1 MVDGEGVRRVGQV
14 CVDRGQGRGRQRQK
28 RDEQIK
34 RRANSRQASSD
45 SSGENMR
52 ITAIRRMLRPSIL
65 TANAAALN
73 LGCT

>member
-14 CVDRGQGRGRQRQK
+14 CVDRGQGRGRQRQT

>member
-1 MVDGEGVRRVGQV
+1 MVDGERVRRAGQV

-52 ITAIRRMLRPSIL
+52 ITVIRRMLRPSIL